1 MQKSWIHSM
10 AEVGRGLWRPSGQ
23 PQLQQGARPTSKCL
37 LKVSREGTPQ
47 PLGNPCQLRHS
58 PSTQL
63 LPGVQAEPPVFGLC
77 PLPLILALGTADK
90 SLALSYLYLPLR
102 CLQSELLRAEQSQLP
117 QPLLT
122 GKIKNIEYI
131 CIDSDTPLLHKTHW

>member
-1 MQKSWIHSM
+1 M
-10 AEVGRGLWRPSGQ
+10 AELGRGLWGPSGQ

-63 LPGVQAEPPVFGLC
+63 LPGVQTEPPVFGLC
-77 PLPLILALGTADK
+77 PLPLILAPGTSDK
-90 SLALSYLYLPLR
+90 SLSPSSVPSP
-102 CLQSELLRAEQSQLP
+102 QVFTERAP
-117 QPLLT
+117 P
-122 GKIKNIEYI
+122 G
-131 CIDSDTPLLHKTHW
+131 